1 MFTARLAFKTP
12 GAAGTNET
20 GAPRIDLSS
29 PGGGPLSL
37 AYDAT
42 SDTYTLKT
50 TELVQTLK
58 LGQSTATA
66 NGGTARLDFFQGAG
80 RTKYIRMGEW
90 SNILTQAGTT
100 DFRYDTFA
108 FGMKTPN
115 TGLVRTGTAGY
126 LIDARG
132 IAANEDGANA
142 MRFFGSG
149 SLLVDLLAG
158 QMHGSIPL
166 TFTEDYTGGQ
176 RAPLTDQGLL
186 NVQARIGSNNTQF
199 AGAVDIWG
207 GVGAYYGWLHG
218 DFFGPSAEEA
228 GGRISAIGLNP
239 NPSTLAGAFAG
250 TKGPAPTD
258 PDTQIKRLADLTG
271 PTVLGFERVVPNGRA
286 FSVPRGVSRI
296 EYDPA
301 TGTYR
306 VSFPEEKRLTGS
318 SGGVDNFLEFSAGT
332 AAFSAATK
340 DATQPLTGFD
350 AHTAL
355 IGSQKVHA
363 YLLRPDNPYV
373 QLSYVSIAG
382 FALEAR
388 FTSGSTSTVLG
399 APQWFRSFAYF
410 GNRSVS
416 VPTTGTASYTGAV
429 LAYGTVNQSLS
440 GVQIFNDIY
449 DVTGR
454 ASLTVNFADQTFNS
468 VLDQLVGTRTYV
480 GSSSDPTGATFNFGT
495 INHSG
500 VLTDGRNLQGQAT
513 GYDRF
518 FGSFFGPR
526 AAEFAILFEKRFG
539 TPGTDP
545 LAWHLTG
552 VAAGKKN

>member
-1 MFTARLAFKTP
+1 MITARLGFKTP
-12 GAAGTNET
+12 GAANTNET
-20 GAPRIDLSS
+20 GALQVDLSS
-29 PGGGPLSL
+29 AGGSLEL

-42 SDTYTLKT
+42 SDTYTMKT
-50 TELVQTLK
+50 TDLVQTLK
-58 LGQSTATA
+58 LGQPTATA
-66 NGGTARLDFFQGAG
+66 NGGTARLDLFAGAG
-80 RTKYIRMGEW
+80 GTKYVRMGEW
-90 SNILTQAGTT
+90 SNILTQAGNT
-100 DFRYDTFA
+100 DFRYDLFA

-115 TGLVRTGTAGY
+115 AGLVRTGSAGY
-126 LIDARG
+126 AIDVRG
-132 IAANEDGANA
+132 IATNEDGANA
-142 MRFFGSG
+142 LRFSGTG

-166 TFTEDYTGGQ
+166 AFTEDYTGGL
-176 RAPLTDQGLL
+176 RPPRTDQGLL
-186 NVQARIGSNNTQF
+186 NVQARIGSNDTQIG
-199 AGAVDIWG
+199 GAVDIWG
-207 GVGAYYGWLHG
+207 GAGAYYGWLYG

-228 GGRISAIGLNP
+228 GGRISARGLNP
-239 NPSTLAGAFAG
+239 NPSTLVGTFAG
-250 TKGPAPTD
+250 TKGAAPTD
-258 PDTQIKRLADLTG
+258 PDTQIKRLADLAG
-271 PTVLGFERVVPNGRA
+271 PTVLGFERVVPNGTA
-286 FSVPRGVSRI
+286 FSVPRGLSKI

-318 SGGVDNFLEFSAGT
+318 SGGIDNFLEFSAGT

-363 YLLRPDNPYV
+363 YFLRPDNPYV

-382 FALEAR
+382 FALEPR
-388 FTSGSTSTVLG
+388 FTTGSTSTVLD

-429 LAYGTVNQSLS
+429 LAYGTVNRSVS
-440 GVQIFNDIY
+440 GVSTFNDIY
-449 DVTGR
+449 DVSGR
-454 ASLTVNFADQTFNS
+454 ASLTVNFADQTFS
-468 VLDQLVGTRTYV
+468 AVLDQLVGTRTYV

-495 INHSG
+495 INQSG
-500 VLTDGRNLQGQAT
+500 ILADGRNLLGQTT

-539 TPGTDP
+539 TPLTDP